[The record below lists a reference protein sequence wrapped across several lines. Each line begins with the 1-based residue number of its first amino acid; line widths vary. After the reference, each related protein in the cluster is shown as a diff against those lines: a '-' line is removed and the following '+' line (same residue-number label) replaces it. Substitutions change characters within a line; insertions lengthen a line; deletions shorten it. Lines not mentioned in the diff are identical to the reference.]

1 MNLLEVLTSVN
12 GQVKGAAE
20 YVWDCF
26 GPNAHYLDVGNEK
39 LGHLASVIFDSDDGV
54 VYAIEMFLPSERR
67 AWRWVDPRFYD
78 SFLESCQLNRVNY
91 KIAYDS
97 VEFEDA
103 DPIELIAV
111 LNELTQDPTIKF
123 EEDDEE
129 DDPA

>member
-1 MNLLEVLTSVN
+1 M
-12 GQVKGAAE
+12 
-20 YVWDCF
+20 
-26 GPNAHYLDVGNEK
+26 DVGNEK